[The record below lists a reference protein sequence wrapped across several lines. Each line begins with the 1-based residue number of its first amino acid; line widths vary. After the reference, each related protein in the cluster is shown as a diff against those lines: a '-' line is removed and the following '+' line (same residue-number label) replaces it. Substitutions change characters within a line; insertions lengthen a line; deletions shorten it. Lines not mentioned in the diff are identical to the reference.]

1 MALPL
6 YLAMTQRE
14 IAAAS
19 LPGRVAYMACHFDAY
34 GKGLAD
40 IPQQLPPESLLI
52 LDDRIPVWEHDP
64 GLVTDQL
71 CRAVTALE
79 CNCVLLDFQRPG
91 EPLIKDIT
99 RSIADALP
107 CPVAVT
113 EAYAEAAGCAVLVSA
128 PPPNQGLS
136 RQAEAWQGRELWLE
150 AAQEVLRYT
159 VTEGGS
165 CREWVTEHPEA
176 FPQHDDRLC
185 CSYHVEVLADRAIF
199 TVGRTWE
206 DLQLLMVQG
215 EEMGFTRAV
224 GLYQQLGKFVLG

>member
-14 IAAAS
+14 IADVS
-19 LPGRVAYMACHFDAY
+19 LAGRTAYMACHFAAY

-40 IPQQLPPESLLI
+40 IPGQLPPESMLI
-52 LDDRIPVWEHDP
+52 LDDRMPVWDHDP
-64 GLVTDQL
+64 GLVTEQL
-71 CRAVTALE
+71 HMAVDALG
-79 CNCVLLDFQRPG
+79 CSCVLLDFQKPG

-128 PPPNQGLS
+128 PLPNQGLS
-136 RQAEAWQGRELWLE
+136 PKSEVWRGRELWLE
-150 AAQEVLRYT
+150 AAPETLRYT
-159 VTEGGS
+159 VTEAGS
-165 CREWVTEHPEA
+165 CREWVTELPEA
-176 FPQHDDRLC
+176 FPQRDDRLC
-185 CSYHVEVLADRAIF
+185 CGYHVEVFDDRAVF
-199 TVGRTWE
+199 TVGRNWE
-206 DLQLLMVQG
+206 SLQKLMTQA
-215 EEMGFTRAV
+215 EKMGFTRAV